1 MEGGA
6 HGFVVLKGVDQ
17 FMASCMTFMTSLSLF
32 VQTEKLLGTCSSKMS
47 KHFNS
52 VLRVEEAGGAK
63 ENGRRLTV
71 SEDRKTVAL
80 GHGQPHPLSREQQG
94 LVFAFDRV
102 YSADE
107 DDNALYKHSIK
118 EVVESTLLGYNGT
131 VLFFGSARDG
141 SGTSINLRDAITNCA
156 ICKAAAQIF
165 RCLKKS
171 RRSKSQSTSN
181 LVVLSSF
188 VMVVDETI
196 HDLLHGFLQDG
207 GSDLDGVEF
216 PKLSFVNGA
225 VIKASVQEVNTTSK
239 VVAVQKYGSQMR
251 GKILQAY
258 GRSED
263 QLASHHTIFTLTVEY
278 AQFGSMNSPISGNLS
293 FVDVGTAGPL
303 TQRYTTGNQVDKS
316 VVSLFTFA
324 DVIDSLTLSIGMLQ
338 GKSEF
343 MMNLDSEGTPLPCVP
358 STDTSELYK
367 KSVLTQLLKEAL
379 GGNCK
384 TLLICHTPEEFA
396 NSSYDEVC
404 ESLKLASKARVVQN
418 APNKRDLAEKALM
431 SAYMK
436 ELQLTYG
443 DGWRSK
449 DENARAESMSA
460 TTSEKGETAA
470 QLGSREKKLSL
481 PKSQDLNSSEEDID
495 TTYNQLTNMT
505 VGEQR

>member
-1 MEGGA
+1 
-6 HGFVVLKGVDQ
+6 
-17 FMASCMTFMTSLSLF
+17 
-32 VQTEKLLGTCSSKMS
+32 MS
-47 KHFNS
+47 KHFTS
-52 VLRVEEAGGAK
+52 VLRVEETRGAK
-63 ENGRRLTV
+63 ENGRRVTV
-71 SEDRKTVAL
+71 NEDRKTVAL
-80 GHGQPHPLSREQQG
+80 GHGQPHPLSREQQA

-141 SGTSINLRDAITNCA
+141 SGTSTLGDATINCA

-171 RRSKSQSTSN
+171 RRSKSQSASN

-207 GSDLDGVEF
+207 GSALDVVEF
-216 PKLSFVNGA
+216 PKLSFVNGT

-263 QLASHHTIFTLTVEY
+263 QLVSHHTIFTLTVEY

-303 TQRYTTGNQVDKS
+303 THRQRYTTGDKVDKS

-324 DVIDSLTLSIGMLQ
+324 DVIDSLTLNIGMLQ
-338 GKSEF
+338 GKSGS
-343 MMNLDSEGTPLPCVP
+343 MMNLDSEGIPLPCVP
-358 STDTSELYK
+358 STDASELYK

-384 TLLICHTPEEFA
+384 ALLICHTPEKFA

-418 APNKRDLAEKALM
+418 TPNKRDLAEKALM

-460 TTSEKGETAA
+460 TTSEKGETGAE
-470 QLGSREKKLSL
+470 LGSREKKL
-481 PKSQDLNSSEEDID
+481 PKPQDLNSSEEDID
-495 TTYNQLTNMT
+495 TIYNQLTDMT